1 MHQTAGEYRT
11 RPNGRPFRRSIA
23 TGLQDCT
30 GILLQ
35 PMENK
40 KSNRIWGTRTVY
52 NTLNP
57 EIRTR
62 SREVFQSQYNS
73 VQSSYDPRILS
84 KATHK
89 SNQRSRITRPLKSL
103 QSFCNP
109 EILVQL
115 KNIRPENIELGRRPG
130 PFVIP
135 LHSDF
140 GIALA
145 FTILLQ
151 LFSNPQIPSEHP
163 VEG

>member
-1 MHQTAGEYRT
+1 MAYD
-11 RPNGRPFRRSIA
+11 P
-23 TGLQDCT
+23 
-30 GILLQ
+30 
-35 PMENK
+35 
-40 KSNRIWGTRTVY
+40 
-52 NTLNP
+52 LNP
-57 EIRTR
+57 AIRNR

-130 PFVIP
+130 PYVLP
-135 LHSDF
+135 LQGYSR
-140 GIALA
+140 IALGLKKPEEGNA
-145 FTILLQ
+145 SQNQQPNHIICAILNTLVKSRNQSYCNHAPTYCKHQSSACHNLQ
-151 LFSNPQIPSEHP
+151 LIHNPSAIHNIK
-163 VEG
+163 